1 MCDCL
6 RRLWNATSPQGTTA
20 FERIF
25 LAQQPWSSLES
36 IRVVAKVQDGDRDF
50 SIDEVRANAALAL
63 REHPRLSEVIT
74 DTGLWKR
81 VDVDLANHIVSVRA
95 EEAKASGDGAE
106 EEPDGLCAALAD
118 MPAFR
123 MQGRPLWQIVV
134 SPRKIV
140 LDIHHGLVD
149 GVGLAVICASLF
161 QGRTMSEANED
172 ICSRL
177 GPKLSAL
184 AGQGCFQK
192 FLVWLKSLFII
203 LWYLTTPVLG
213 LIRPEPKSAVFAQG
227 QPKTAARLIH
237 LGPYEL
243 AGLQRAAR
251 GHGKLNDLL
260 IHTISQGVHSY
271 CHAEDGAAAALP
283 GRMAVPVSFKV
294 PDLSDPQRMRA
305 NNAFATVAVAVPS
318 PSAGSR
324 AGAAGARV
332 SASEALAARN
342 AQVLLSLLP
351 LPVIR
356 WLYLTS
362 SRLFTFCLSN
372 VDASWAGT
380 HFTPAE
386 ASSAG
391 LGASRRIHVHGYGAP
406 PGDISL
412 FILVNSHGPNL
423 HVGIT
428 AGSYI
433 RDPVALAQKI
443 NAEIR
448 RAVSES
454 IRDESVSASL
464 LPQV

>member
-1 MCDCL
+1 
-6 RRLWNATSPQGTTA
+6 
-20 FERIF
+20 
-25 LAQQPWSSLES
+25 
-36 IRVVAKVQDGDRDF
+36 VVAKVQGGDQDF

-81 VDVDLANHIVSVRA
+81 VDVDLANHIVPLRA
-95 EEAKASGDGAE
+95 EEAKASGEGVE
-106 EEPDGLCAALAD
+106 EEPDGLCAALVD

-123 MQGRPLWQIVV
+123 MEGRPLWQVV
-134 SPRKIV
+134 VTPRKIV

-161 QGRTMSEANED
+161 EGRTLSEANED
-172 ICSRL
+172 MCSRF
-177 GPKLSAL
+177 GPKLAAL

-192 FLVWLKSLFII
+192 CLVWLKSLFVI
-203 LWYLTTPVLG
+203 LWYLLTPVLG
-213 LIRPEPKSAVFAQG
+213 LMRPEPESAVFAQD
-227 QPKTAARLIH
+227 QPKTATRLIH

-260 IHTISQGVHSY
+260 IHTISQGVHAY
-271 CHAEDGAAAALP
+271 CRAEDGPAAALP

-294 PDLSDPQRMRA
+294 PDPSDPQRMRA

-318 PSAGSR
+318 PSVGSL
-324 AGAAGARV
+324 AGAARAQV

-342 AQVLLSLLP
+342 AQALLSALP
-351 LPVIR
+351 LAVIR
-356 WLYLTS
+356 WLYVTS
-362 SRLFTFCLSN
+362 SRLFSFCLSN

-380 HFTPAE
+380 HFTTAE

-391 LGASRRIHVHGYGAP
+391 LGVSRRIHVHGYGAP

-423 HVGIT
+423 HIGLT

-433 RDPVALAQKI
+433 RDPVDLAQKI
-443 NAEIR
+443 NVEVR
-448 RAVSES
+448 RVFSES
-454 IRDESVSASL
+454 IRDESASASL